1 MSLTKSYLLAMFIIF
16 FSGIL
21 MKASLEDVVK
31 APDTF
36 VCQWAPNS
44 TLHLKGRWGKGMGK
58 TYTFKDA
65 ITRLEYKVKRTEYR
79 ECVRSPGKMSPEDL
93 LIYKRNKPKHTIGAI
108 LIVVPFFMF
117 FGIPLVY
124 DYEEENKKR
133 MREAK
138 REKETKA
145 WQAKRKQEYAKRQA
159 ELVVERERSKL
170 AHEARIERKRKKR
183 EELEARTKANADRR
197 KLNKLLGG

>member
-1 MSLTKSYLLAMFIIF
+1 MSLTKSYLLVMFFFF

-21 MKASLEDVVK
+21 LKASVEDVVK

-36 VCQWAPNS
+36 SCTFAPNS
-44 TLHLKGRWGKGMGK
+44 TLYLKGRWGKGMGK
-58 TYTFKDA
+58 TYTFEDA

-79 ECVRSPGKMSPEDL
+79 ECVRTPGKMSPEGL

-108 LIVVPFFMF
+108 LMVVPFFMF

-124 DYEEENKKR
+124 DYEEEKERKISEIKR
-133 MREAK
+133 AREAK
-138 REKETKA
+138 A
-145 WQAKRKQEYAKRQA
+145 WQEQQNMKHAKRQA
-159 ELVVERERSKL
+159 ELVVERERSRI
-170 AHEARIERKRKKR
+170 AHEARIERKRQKR
-183 EELEARTKANADRR
+183 EELDARTKANAERR

>member
-1 MSLTKSYLLAMFIIF
+1 MSLTKSYLLAMFIIL

-21 MKASLEDVVK
+21 VKGSVEEINK

-36 VCQWAPNS
+36 KCQWAPNS

-58 TYTFKDA
+58 TYTFEDA
-65 ITRLEYKVKRTEYR
+65 LSRLEYKVKRTEYR
-79 ECVRSPGKMSPEDL
+79 ECVRTPGEMSAEDL
-93 LIYKRNKPKHTIGAI
+93 LIYKRNKPKHIIGAI
-108 LIVVPFFMF
+108 LMVIPFFMF
-117 FGIPLVY
+117 FGLPLVY
-124 DYEEENKKR
+124 DYEEDKLR
-133 MREAK
+133 RE
-138 REKETKA
+138 REKTRQKELKL

-159 ELVVERERSKL
+159 ELAVERERSKL
-170 AHEARIERKRKKR
+170 AHEARIERKRQKR